1 MAGRVARVADVANF
15 KDENRKQAN
24 NDIFQQNRLSLWED
38 D

>member
-15 KDENRKQAN
+15 KGENRKQVN